1 MASPEGATTREV
13 ELLEELV
20 AWTRFANRD
29 AVVKL
34 ITSVMQDPRHLR
46 AYEATDGLR
55 TQAEVGSFAGL
66 KQPAVSGLWAR
77 WRRLGLLVERSG
89 RIQHLVRP
97 SDLGIELPG
106 VGAGRAGEND
116 KATSGRGQR

>member
-1 MASPEGATTREV
+1 MRDLGGSKERQL

-29 AVVKL
+29 AVITL
-34 ITSVMQDPRHLR
+34 IKSVMQDPRHLR
-46 AYEATDGLR
+46 AFEATNGQR

-77 WRRLGLLVERSG
+77 WRRLGLVTDRG
-89 RIQHLVRP
+89 GPAQHLVRP
-97 SDLGIELPG
+97 SDLGLDIPEANSASD
-106 VGAGRAGEND
+106 GAPANAGES
-116 KATSGRGQR
+116 AEV